1 MKPQNYQQHEFA
13 RFCNLLTAYEGYLI
27 RHDSD
32 GKNAVVYSKDK
43 SVFFPVRR
51 EYQPE
56 SEEMFLWQI
65 LFPEDTIRVCYPD
78 TFHVEEIGNDIGLVP
93 NIIWTGK
100 SPKGQ
105 IIYWIDNQTSSGI
118 FFAEFDLGGKLFWE
132 QVIPCP
138 EELTRISQE
147 LVQE

>member
-1 MKPQNYQQHEFA
+1 MKPQNYSAHEFQT
-13 RFCNLLTAYEGYLI
+13 FCEKLTAYGGYSL

-65 LFPEDTIRVCYPD
+65 LFPEDFVPAIHPEIFNARSVGDNTI
-78 TFHVEEIGNDIGLVP
+78 LVP

>member
-1 MKPQNYQQHEFA
+1 MKPQNYSAHEFQI
-13 RFCNLLTAYEGYLI
+13 FCHRLTAWDGYIL

-65 LFPEDTIRVCYPD
+65 LFPEDMVAAAHADMFRI
-78 TFHVEEIGNDIGLVP
+78 EESSLLP

-105 IIYWIDNQTSSGI
+105 IIYWLDNGTSSGI
-118 FFAEFDLGGKLFWE
+118 FFAEFNLGGKLFWE
-132 QVIPCP
+132 RVIPCQ
-138 EELTRISQE
+138 EELVRISQE